1 MCTVTKRRH
10 IKLHTYVFDRR
21 TPSILYSMDLLGQ
34 EEDWSV
40 VGERNEGK
48 ANSHNKRSDS

>member
-1 MCTVTKRRH
+1 VTKRRH